1 MEWKLAEAKQQFS
14 EVVRQAAAE
23 PQVIFNRDRRVAA
36 VISADGLD
44 EYLEWRETRKSGSLR
59 ESLAELSSIC
69 SEEALAYDAPARVDR
84 PNPLDP
90 QGGRRASRRHKRS
103 K

>member
-36 VISADGLD
+36 VISAEGLD
-44 EYLEWRETRKSGSLR
+44 EYLEWRETRTTGSLKD
-59 ESLAELSSIC
+59 SLAELASIC
-69 SEEALAYDAPARVDR
+69 AEEGLEYEAPKRVDR
-84 PNPLDP
+84 DNPLDP
-90 QGGRRASRRHKRS
+90 RGGRRASRRHKRS
-103 K
+103 Q

>member
-36 VISADGLD
+36 VISAEGLD
-44 EYLEWRETRKSGSLR
+44 EYLEWRETKKTGSLR
-59 ESLAELSSIC
+59 ESLAELASIC
-69 SEEALAYDAPARVDR
+69 AEEDLEYEAPGRVDR
-84 PNPLDP
+84 ENPLVP
-90 QGGRRASRRHKRS
+90 TGGRRASRRHK
-103 K
+103 